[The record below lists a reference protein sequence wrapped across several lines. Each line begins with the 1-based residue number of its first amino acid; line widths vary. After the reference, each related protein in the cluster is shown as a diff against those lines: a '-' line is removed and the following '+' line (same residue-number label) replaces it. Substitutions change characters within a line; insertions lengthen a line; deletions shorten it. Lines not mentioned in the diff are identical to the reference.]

1 MDWDLVL
8 AGGHHLAVFTL
19 VAIFAAEFALVR
31 PGLSGQRVTQLARI
45 DGAYGAVAM
54 LVIAIGLLR
63 IFFGAVDPSYYWGN
77 HAFWGKMGA
86 FLIVGL
92 LSVPPT
98 LAYRRWAK
106 AGQGDANYAPSNTE
120 IATSRRFIHLQALF
134 LAFIPLFAATMA
146 RGYGS

>member
-31 PGLSGQRVTQLARI
+31 PGLSGQRVAQLARI
-45 DGAYGAVAM
+45 DGAYGAIAM

-86 FLIVGL
+86 FIIVGL

-106 AGQGDANYAPSNTE
+106 AGQGEAGYAPAAAD
-120 IATSRRFIHLQALF
+120 IARSRRFIHLQALF
-134 LAFIPLFAATMA
+134 LALIPLFAAAMA
-146 RGYGS
+146 RGYGN